1 MAKREL
7 TKQQQIERSI
17 IATYRSKLWAPFIKA
32 VKDYELI
39 KPNDVVCA
47 CISGGKDSMLLAKLL
62 QELKRHSDFEF
73 EVKYL
78 VMNPGYNEAN
88 LEYTKKN
95 LEILG
100 IPAVIVDTNIFEI
113 ANAQEKNM
121 CYLCAKMRRGA
132 LYRIAQDMGCN
143 KIALGHHFD
152 DVIETILMNMLNT
165 GSFQTMLPKLHSDNY
180 EGMELIR
187 PLYHI
192 REHDIKTWAKANDLR
207 FLMCAC
213 RFTEA
218 CSVDNEINA
227 SKRSTTKNLIQELKK
242 HYNDTVEENI
252 FSAATNVNMDKIVGY
267 KKDGVRHT
275 FLEEYDKENKKS
287 N

>member
-7 TKQQQIERSI
+7 TRQQQIERSI
-17 IATYRSKLWAPFIKA
+17 ITTYRSKLWAPFIA
-32 VKDYELI
+32 AIKDYELI
-39 KPNDVVCA
+39 KPNDVICV
-47 CISGGKDSMLLAKLL
+47 CISGGKDSMLLAKLF

-100 IPAVIVDTNIFEI
+100 IPAKIVDTNIFEV

-152 DVIETILMNMLNT
+152 DVIETILMNMLNA

-192 REHDIKTWAKANDLR
+192 REHDIKVWAKANDLK

-275 FLEEYDKENKKS
+275 FLEEYDKKDNKK
-287 N
+287 

>member
-7 TKQQQIERSI
+7 TRQQQIERSI

-88 LEYTKKN
+88 LEHTKKN

-100 IPAVIVDTNIFEI
+100 IPAVIVDTNIFEV

-275 FLEEYDKENKKS
+275 FLEEYDKENNKK
-287 N
+287 

>member
-7 TKQQQIERSI
+7 TRQQQIERSI
-17 IATYRSKLWAPFIKA
+17 ITTYRSKLWAPFIA
-32 VKDYELI
+32 AIKDYELI

-100 IPAVIVDTNIFEI
+100 IPAKIVDTNIFEV

-152 DVIETILMNMLNT
+152 DVIETILMNMLNA

-192 REHDIKTWAKANDLR
+192 REHDIKVWAKANNLR

-275 FLEEYDKENKKS
+275 FLEEYDKKDNK
-287 N
+287 